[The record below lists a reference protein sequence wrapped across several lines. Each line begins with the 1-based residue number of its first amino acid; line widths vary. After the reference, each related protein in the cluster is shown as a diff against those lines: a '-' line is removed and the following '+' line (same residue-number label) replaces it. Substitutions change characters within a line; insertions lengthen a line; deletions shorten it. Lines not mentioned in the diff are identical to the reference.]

1 MKSAATASSKESPL
15 ETAGSVRSRVA
26 RARRAVDPLA
36 VLLPLVGLVLFV
48 FYYWARADAVGALS
62 AGGPAYRV
70 TGPPLPAP
78 VHYAASAVLL
88 GLIPVAATRWLT
100 GRGLGQLGLGVGRP
114 RLGLLW
120 LAVGLP
126 LAALGG
132 WIASGSEA
140 MQAVYPLRPDL
151 TPGTDFLLHSATSLL
166 YYAAWEALFRGALLF
181 GLEDRLG
188 GAGANALQ
196 TVLSVL
202 AHFGR
207 PATETFAALPAG
219 LVFGSI
225 ALRTRSVWYVTL
237 IHWTAAVSTDWFL
250 LRP

>member
-1 MKSAATASSKESPL
+1 MAATTRPGKEVV
-15 ETAGSVRSRVA
+15 TGG
-26 RARRAVDPLA
+26 RRALDPLV
-36 VLLPLVGLVLFV
+36 VLLPLAGLVLFV
-48 FYYWARADAVGALS
+48 FYYWARADAVGVLP
-62 AGGPAYRV
+62 AGGAGHRL

-78 VHYAASAVLL
+78 LHYAAAAVLL
-88 GLIPVAATRWLT
+88 GLVPMAAARWLT
-100 GRGLGQLGLGVGRP
+100 GRRLPELGLAAGRPGLGLA
-114 RLGLLW
+114 W

-132 WIASGSEA
+132 WIGSGSEA
-140 MQAVYPLRPDL
+140 MQAVYPLRPGL
-151 TPGTDFLLHSATSLL
+151 TAGTDFLLHSATSFL
-166 YYAAWEALFRGALLF
+166 YYGAWEVLFRGALLF

-188 GAGANALQ
+188 GPGANALQ

-225 ALRTRSVWYVTL
+225 ALRTRSVWYVAL
-237 IHWTAAVSTDWFL
+237 IHWTTAVSTDWFL
-250 LRP
+250 LQGSMP